1 MNTVKEITLSEAE
14 NIQASD
20 GYKQFVQM
28 QLENLIQEA
37 YKFNEYIATLGLCFV
52 EEN

>member
-1 MNTVKEITLSEAE
+1 VLKEITLSEAE
-14 NIQASD
+14 TIQSSD
-20 GYKQFVQM
+20 GYKQFVQT

-37 YKFNEYIATLGLCFV
+37 YKFDEYIATLGLCFI